1 MKQTNKNIAFLVS
14 SAAVSDIGDWI
25 SKIATMTLVLQIHAT
40 ATSASMISLVSL
52 IPTLIFS
59 PIAGK
64 FADKYNKKHILIIS
78 DILRSL
84 LVLLIPFFPSQIFVL
99 LFFTSSISAF
109 ANVSEDSIV
118 PFLVDKDNLKR
129 LNSIYSTFSSLVMVL
144 GPSISGILLVIV
156 DVRMCFVINSISFLA
171 SGLIRVGLR
180 YQWDALNYYS
190 KDQISKADVTTL
202 QYIHGNPALFIV
214 IFTIAAVG
222 LASGMLNSLL
232 IIYVYDYMMLS
243 SASYGIL
250 LSFKGAS
257 MLITSALICKFGN
270 KVPSEKLFCFSLLG
284 LGSALI
290 LFPLNR
296 LFIVGVL
303 IQSINGI
310 CNAGYSIARTSLI
323 QARTD
328 PSKLGRVFSL
338 NTMLSNLLSITSLGI
353 FGGLADYIGV
363 RTVLLLGGVIVFL
376 AALYAVKNL
385 VISHKSL

>member
-1 MKQTNKNIAFLVS
+1 M
-14 SAAVSDIGDWI
+14 
-25 SKIATMTLVLQIHAT
+25 
-40 ATSASMISLVSL
+40 
-52 IPTLIFS
+52 
-59 PIAGK
+59 
-64 FADKYNKKHILIIS
+64 
-78 DILRSL
+78 
-84 LVLLIPFFPSQIFVL
+84 
-99 LFFTSSISAF
+99 
-109 ANVSEDSIV
+109 
-118 PFLVDKDNLKR
+118 
-129 LNSIYSTFSSLVMVL
+129 
-144 GPSISGILLVIV
+144 
-156 DVRMCFVINSISFLA
+156 
-171 SGLIRVGLR
+171 
-180 YQWDALNYYS
+180 
-190 KDQISKADVTTL
+190 
-202 QYIHGNPALFIV
+202 
-214 IFTIAAVG
+214 
-222 LASGMLNSLL
+222 
-232 IIYVYDYMMLS
+232 
-243 SASYGIL
+243 
-250 LSFKGAS
+250 
-257 MLITSALICKFGN
+257 
-270 KVPSEKLFCFSLLG
+270 PSEKLFCFSLLG